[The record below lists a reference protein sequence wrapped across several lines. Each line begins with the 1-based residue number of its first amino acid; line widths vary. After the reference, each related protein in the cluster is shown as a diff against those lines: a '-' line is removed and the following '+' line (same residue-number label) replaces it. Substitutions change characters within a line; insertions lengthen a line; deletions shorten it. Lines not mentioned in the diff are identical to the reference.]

1 MAEGPGADDIFWVE
15 PEQRGIFPIDSF
27 HVPRSLAR
35 TIRRGLFDIKIDT
48 DFDKVIRQCAAINIS
63 KGRAETWINDEI
75 IRLYS
80 TLFQQ
85 GHVHTVECWQD
96 DRMVGGLY
104 GVSVGGAFCGE
115 SMFHTVTDASKV
127 ALVYLLARLKV
138 GGYSL
143 LDAQFITP
151 HLSRFG
157 AIEIPRMVYR
167 NRLQE
172 ALRTKG
178 DFHLLSLD
186 ESPETV
192 LQLTTQM
199 S

>member
-1 MAEGPGADDIFWVE
+1 
-15 PEQRGIFPIDSF
+15 
-27 HVPRSLAR
+27 
-35 TIRRGLFDIKIDT
+35 
-48 DFDKVIRQCAAINIS
+48 
-63 KGRAETWINDEI
+63 
-75 IRLYS
+75 
-80 TLFQQ
+80 
-85 GHVHTVECWQD
+85 
-96 DRMVGGLY
+96 
-104 GVSVGGAFCGE
+104 
-115 SMFHTVTDASKV
+115 MFHTVTDASKV